1 MTKPINPAV
10 IGALVREGREAAGLT
25 QTQLA
30 ERIGASRFW
39 VAAFEKGKPSVE
51 LGLALKAIQALGM
64 SIRIQPET
72 DTSTPQASGPARDP
86 SASRR
91 DEISLA
97 TIIANATL
105 THVAPSQVTGWPGAI
120 PPTMSKLSDD

>member
-1 MTKPINPAV
+1 MTRPINPAV
-10 IGALVREGREAAGLT
+10 IGALVREAREAAGLT

-39 VAAFEKGKPSVE
+39 VAAFEKGKPSAE

-72 DTSTPQASGPARDP
+72 DTATQQASSPARGK
-86 SASRR
+86 SASLSGHV
-91 DEISLA
+91 SLA
-97 TIIANATL
+97 TLIAKATL
-105 THVAPSQVTGWPGAI
+105 THAAPSKVTGWPGAI
-120 PPTMSKLSDD
+120 PPKQSRLSDD